1 MTRTRELGIV
11 FGNAP
16 PGPLDAITDVAG
28 VRVGS
33 VTLVEGEAIRTGVTV
48 ILPGDGDPGDHQLFA
63 GCHTLNGNGELTGLE
78 WVRESGRLTTPIAL
92 TNTHSVGVV
101 RDALVAHS
109 VRGRE
114 DELSWALPVVGE
126 TWDGLLNDINGFHVR
141 AEHLDEAIAK
151 ASSGPVEEGAVG
163 SGTGMI
169 CHGFK
174 GGIGT
179 ASRTVGA
186 KDGGYTVGVLVQAN
200 HGWRER
206 LTVAGAPVGRLIG
219 PDVVPD
225 PTEATEP
232 GAGSIIVIVATDAP
246 LLPHQ
251 CRRLAQRASLGIA
264 RTGGAG
270 EHSSGDILLAFSTVD
285 QHLPPSEV
293 ADDSEPVTVPI
304 TMLVDSH
311 ISPLYHA
318 TVEATEAAIVN
329 CLLAAETTTG
339 RGGATAYGL
348 EPERLLEAM
357 QRFGGTA

>member
-1 MTRTRELGIV
+1 MTL
-11 FGNAP
+11 
-16 PGPLDAITDVAG
+16 L
-28 VRVGS
+28 
-33 VTLVEGEAIRTGVTV
+33 EGEDVRTGVTV
-48 ILPGDGDPGDHQLFA
+48 ILPSEADVGDNQLFA

-114 DELSWALPVVGE
+114 DELSWALPVVGR
-126 TWDGLLNDINGFHVR
+126 DVGR
-141 AEHLDEAIAK
+141 AAQRHQRLPRPRPSTSTRRSRRRAAGRSRR
-151 ASSGPVEEGAVG
+151 ARSAPAP
-163 SGTGMI
+163 GMI

-179 ASRTVGA
+179 ASRVIGA
-186 KDGGYTVGVLVQAN
+186 EDGGYTVGVLVQAN